1 MSLVISQENCYPP
14 SPVFTKVLFCDGLS
28 DRYTVYSV
36 AQRKGVTGEA
46 ALKASNDFAA
56 MTCPA
61 KFKDNAAIP
70 WRMDFELEYKICT
83 HRSWKVK
90 RSSGEALGLAM
101 AYQVYIDMAIG
112 AIIIT
117 ILTGTGIVQK
127 NISAIQQLH
136 EKHNAGK
143 LEV

>member
-1 MSLVISQENCYPP
+1 
-14 SPVFTKVLFCDGLS
+14 
-28 DRYTVYSV
+28 
-36 AQRKGVTGEA
+36 
-46 ALKASNDFAA
+46 
-56 MTCPA
+56 
-61 KFKDNAAIP
+61 
-70 WRMDFELEYKICT
+70 
-83 HRSWKVK
+83 
-90 RSSGEALGLAM
+90 M

-127 NISAIQQLH
+127 NISAIKQLH